1 MQITITFCMYWNYT
15 PRAVSLAAQL
25 LEIHRQ
31 AIQQLSLIPAKG
43 GCFEV
48 EVNGQLLYSKLQ
60 TERHAEAGEVE
71 GLIAAYLDQQA

>member
-1 MQITITFCMYWNYT
+1 M
-15 PRAVSLAAQL
+15 AAQL
-25 LEIHRQ
+25 LDIHRQ
-31 AIQQLSLIPAKG
+31 AIQQLSLVPSKG

-71 GLIAAYLDQQA
+71 ALIAAYRDQQA